1 VTPLVELRP
10 TARPDVSWA
19 AVGDAGLVYDPR
31 AARIHRLNA
40 TGLLV
45 WRCCDGTATVGE
57 IAADLAH
64 AFGRPAGEVAESVT
78 ALIDEFTDSS
88 LLVVSP
94 EPDIDHTTESQTS
107 PSETPAGPP
116 PPNGEPLRR
125 LGPYS
130 ALDHHFVVECHH
142 SDAVAAELDRTLAP
156 LAHDGGAEPTH
167 YTVFTDGDSWFMEA
181 DSHRLVST
189 SESGIVGLLLWHLN
203 RAAVDNSG
211 RFLILHA
218 AAVGRDGEALVLPA
232 VMNSGKSTL
241 ATLLVQAGYRYLTD
255 EAAAIDLDTGEV
267 VAYPKAITLDPGTQA
282 LLPHLEPVVEI
293 PNAAKWQVPA
303 DEVQPGAIDRRLPLR
318 HIVFPTWADDADN
331 VLVPIAAVDAVIA
344 LALNAFNLAEH
355 ANRLADIV
363 ALVERCTTHTLRHHG
378 LAAPVTA
385 IHSLW

>member
-1 VTPLVELRP
+1 M
-10 TARPDVSWA
+10 ARADVAWA
-19 AVGDAGLVYDPR
+19 GVGDEGLLYDPR
-31 AARIHRLNA
+31 AARIHRLNTTA
-40 TGLLV
+40 LLV
-45 WRCCDGTATVGE
+45 WRCCDGRATVAD
-57 IAADLAH
+57 IVADLAH
-64 AFGRPAGEVAESVT
+64 AYGKKADEVAASVQ
-78 ALIDEFTDSS
+78 AVIEEFVAAG
-88 LLVVSP
+88 LLVAVTDDDAGSGATP
-94 EPDIDHTTESQTS
+94 TQPTTDLA
-107 PSETPAGPP
+107 AGPTP
-116 PPNGEPLRR
+116 PRTEPLRR
-125 LGPYS
+125 LGPFA

-142 SDAVAAELDRTLAP
+142 SDAVAAELQRTLAP
-156 LAHDGGAEPTH
+156 LALDSGAEPTN
-167 YTVFTDGDSWFMEA
+167 YTVFNDTDSWYMDA
-181 DSHRLVST
+181 DGHRLRSA
-189 SESGIVGLLLWHLN
+189 SESGIVNLILWHLN

-267 VAYPKAITLDPGTQA
+267 VAYPKAITLDPGSQA

-303 DEVQPGAIDRRLPLR
+303 DEVKPGAIGRRLPLR
-318 HIVFPTWADDADN
+318 HIVFPTWAEDADN
-331 VLVPIAAVDAVIA
+331 ALVPIAAADAVIA
-344 LALNAFNLAEH
+344 LAANAFNLADH
-355 ANRLADIV
+355 AHRLADIA